1 MSFDSRSLD
10 RLRQINQKL
19 SLNKP
24 LGKNSKTTSSKKNNK
39 LHKVETEE
47 DPQKLFHS
55 LMDISPDGNV
65 PPHLVYR
72 LKETESNQLTS
83 HNHNDVNEMNNFSGN
98 IEIKS
103 SNQESETKQ
112 ERNLYASFRNLL
124 REEEEEI

>member
-10 RLRQINQKL
+10 RLRQLNQKI
-19 SLNKP
+19 SLNNP
-24 LGKNSKTTSSKKNNK
+24 LAKNSEITSSKKTNK

-65 PPHLVYR
+65 PPHLVSR

-83 HNHNDVNEMNNFSGN
+83 HNHTEVNDINEFSN
-98 IEIKS
+98 IKS
-103 SNQESETKQ
+103 SKQESMAKQ
-112 ERNLYASFRNLL
+112 ESNLYASFRNLL
-124 REEEEEI
+124 LEEEEEI